1 MYGVL
6 FIIRPFFGPARQQ
19 SGVLG
24 ISLFRIAQKEI
35 YSVLHPFI
43 PEQTVSIHYSWTS
56 AEKWAF
62 ADLPNKSLNQL
73 QSLRCQ
79 HDELQAWYRRT
90 NRSSVNP
97 PNRITQPGL
106 MRLLFVIIRWP
117 RVRNWYTTTV
127 DQPANQG
134 GSLHCDGA

>member
-1 MYGVL
+1 M
-6 FIIRPFFGPARQQ
+6 FRPFFGPARQQ

-62 ADLPNKSLNQL
+62 ADLPNKSLNHL
-73 QSLRCQ
+73 LSLRCQ

-90 NRSSVNP
+90 NRSSVNLP
-97 PNRITQPGL
+97 KRNVCHRADL